1 MYAIIL
7 SFCRLLNGGRNFFAR
22 VDCMHAINVKK
33 EFWEEGAMDVAS
45 GAVKDIMITPSGR
58 VYSLSGL
65 KRMLETILGKNCVD
79 DPVQSCISTKGRS
92 DQHGYERNRHRKK

>member
-1 MYAIIL
+1 
-7 SFCRLLNGGRNFFAR
+7 
-22 VDCMHAINVKK
+22 MHAINVKK